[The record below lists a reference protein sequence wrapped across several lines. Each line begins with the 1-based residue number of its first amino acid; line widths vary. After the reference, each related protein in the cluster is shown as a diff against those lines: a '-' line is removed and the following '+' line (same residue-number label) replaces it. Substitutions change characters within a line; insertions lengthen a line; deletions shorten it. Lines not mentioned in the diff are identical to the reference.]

1 MEKLFLEATS
11 DTPRVEFDP
20 ETQKFEM
27 LGKAL
32 PEDAIEF
39 FKPLYDWISEYL
51 DSTEGSFELTLDLA
65 YLNSSSTRY
74 IFNILALMEDAH
86 EEGRDMLVKWR
97 VSSTDEV
104 MLGKGEELA
113 EMLDVPVKVETY

>member
-1 MEKLFLEATS
+1 MEKLLIEATS

-20 ETQKFEM
+20 ESLKFEI

-39 FKPLYDWISEYL
+39 FKPLYDWLSEYI
-51 DSTEGSFELTLDLA
+51 DSTEGGFELTLDLV

-86 EEGRDMLVKWR
+86 EDGRDMHVKWR
-97 VSSTDEV
+97 VSGTDEV